1 MDVYTAAPVHPHTD
15 PRDLVSRF
23 AAIKS
28 SQTARPPAEPAVE
41 DAASPKRGA
50 RSGKKLVSAHFSAE
64 MSRAMHLLALEQ
76 DVTLQ
81 ALMGEAFDDLM
92 RKYGKHPFG
101 ER

>member
-1 MDVYTAAPVHPHTD
+1 MS
-15 PRDLVSRF
+15 SRF
-23 AAIKS
+23 AAIKT
-28 SQTARPPAEPAVE
+28 SQAARRPAAQPSEEEATPGRR
-41 DAASPKRGA
+41 DARA
-50 RSGKKLVSAHFSAE
+50 GKKLVSGHFSAE
-64 MSRAMHLLALEQ
+64 MSRALHLLALEQ

>member
-1 MDVYTAAPVHPHTD
+1 M
-15 PRDLVSRF
+15 SRF

-28 SQTARPPAEPAVE
+28 TRPPQAPTEAPAEPASTGK
-41 DAASPKRGA
+41 AAA
-50 RSGKKLVSAHFSAE
+50 RAGKKVVSGHFSVE
-64 MSRAMHLLALEQ
+64 MSRGLHLLAIENG
-76 DVTLQ
+76 TSLQ

>member
-1 MDVYTAAPVHPHTD
+1 M
-15 PRDLVSRF
+15 SRF

-28 SQTARPPAEPAVE
+28 EKTKPAPAAAPAPGNS
-41 DAASPKRGA
+41 DAAAAPTKAPA
-50 RSGKKLVSAHFSAE
+50 RIGKKAVSGYFSPE
-64 MSRAMHLLALEQ
+64 MSRGLHLLALEQ
-76 DVTLQ
+76 GTSLQ

>member
-1 MDVYTAAPVHPHTD
+1 M
-15 PRDLVSRF
+15 SRF

-28 SQTARPPAEPAVE
+28 SQAAQRPSAETAAEDT
-41 DAASPKRGA
+41 DAPKRGA
-50 RSGKKLVSAHFSAE
+50 RSGKKLVSGHFSAE
-64 MSRAMHLLALEQ
+64 MSRALHLLALEK

>member
-1 MDVYTAAPVHPHTD
+1 M
-15 PRDLVSRF
+15 SRF

-28 SQTARPPAEPAVE
+28 EKTKLAPAGEAPTGSAKAPARI
-41 DAASPKRGA
+41 
-50 RSGKKLVSAHFSAE
+50 GKKAVSGYFSPE
-64 MSRAMHLLALEQ
+64 MSRALHLLALEQ
-76 DVTLQ
+76 GTSLQ

>member
-1 MDVYTAAPVHPHTD
+1 M
-15 PRDLVSRF
+15 SRF

-28 SQTARPPAEPAVE
+28 GKAAAAAAAPFPVDPDAPPASAKAPA
-41 DAASPKRGA
+41 RI
-50 RSGKKLVSAHFSAE
+50 GKKAVSGYFSLE
-64 MSRAMHLLALEQ
+64 MSRGLHLLALEQ
-76 DVTLQ
+76 GASLQ

>member
-1 MDVYTAAPVHPHTD
+1 M
-15 PRDLVSRF
+15 SRF

-28 SQTARPPAEPAVE
+28 EKAKPAPAPAV
-41 DAASPKRGA
+41 AAPDQETPIGA
-50 RSGKKLVSAHFSAE
+50 KPLARMGKKAVSGYFSPDV
-64 MSRAMHLLALEQ
+64 SRGLHLLALEQ
-76 DVTLQ
+76 GSSLQ

>member
-1 MDVYTAAPVHPHTD
+1 
-15 PRDLVSRF
+15 VSRF

-28 SQTARPPAEPAVE
+28 TKAARPPALDSAVVPSDTAE
-41 DAASPKRGA
+41 APKRGA
-50 RSGKKLVSAHFSAE
+50 RLGKKVVSGHFTAE
-64 MSRAMHLLALEQ
+64 MSRALHLLAVEQ
-76 DVTLQ
+76 GTTLQ

>member
-1 MDVYTAAPVHPHTD
+1 M
-15 PRDLVSRF
+15 SRF

-28 SQTARPPAEPAVE
+28 DKSKLAPAPAPDATDAELPAAAKTPARV
-41 DAASPKRGA
+41 
-50 RSGKKLVSAHFSAE
+50 GKKAVSGYFSPDV
-64 MSRAMHLLALEQ
+64 SRGLHLLALEQ
-76 DVTLQ
+76 GSSLQ

>member
-1 MDVYTAAPVHPHTD
+1 M
-15 PRDLVSRF
+15 SRF

-28 SQTARPPAEPAVE
+28 SQAARQPSAKPTAE
-41 DAASPKRGA
+41 DAAVGTAKRGA
-50 RSGKKLVSAHFSAE
+50 RSGKKLVSGHFSAE
-64 MSRAMHLLALEQ
+64 MSRALYLLALEQ